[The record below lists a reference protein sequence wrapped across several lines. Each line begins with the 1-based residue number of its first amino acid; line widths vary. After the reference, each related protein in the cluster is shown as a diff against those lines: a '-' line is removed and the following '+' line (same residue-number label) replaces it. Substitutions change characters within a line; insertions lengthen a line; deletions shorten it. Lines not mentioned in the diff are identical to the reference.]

1 MGPCSPRNAGGF
13 TSRLYRNGH
22 RWQGLVKQ
30 QAVDQRLT
38 MKGVDGVDIRIDIL
52 DLLFMEQIQ
61 DLFGSESG

>member
-1 MGPCSPRNAGGF
+1 M
-13 TSRLYRNGH
+13 
-22 RWQGLVKQ
+22 KQ